1 MDDYAANAVQRF
13 KDEFQ
18 DKGSP
23 VLLLLTL
30 HLKKVVPKVTR
41 LAGSPPVLLVTM
53 LLYCF
58 EAALHARIFQWLC
71 NDCAE
76 LSQNG
81 QPRTTLN

>member
-13 KDEFQ
+13 KVEFQ
-18 DKGSP
+18 DKGSR

-58 EAALHARIFQWLC
+58 
-71 NDCAE
+71 
-76 LSQNG
+76 
-81 QPRTTLN
+81 